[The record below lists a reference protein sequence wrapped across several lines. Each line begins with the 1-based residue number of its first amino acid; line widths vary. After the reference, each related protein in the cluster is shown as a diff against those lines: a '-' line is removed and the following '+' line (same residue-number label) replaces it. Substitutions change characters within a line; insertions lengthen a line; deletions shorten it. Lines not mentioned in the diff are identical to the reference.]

1 MLVDCGGWKMR
12 RTVIVF
18 TDLFFVLAF
27 GVNEDIR
34 NETQEH
40 VFEELGSEVERSP
53 VMSLLHNVEN
63 ITLKNR

>member
-18 TDLFFVLAF
+18 TDLFFILAF
-27 GVNEDIR
+27 RVDEDLR

-53 VMSLLHNVEN
+53 VMSLLHNFDN
-63 ITLKNR
+63 ITLQYG

>member
-1 MLVDCGGWKMR
+1 MR

-18 TDLFFVLAF
+18 ADLFFILAF
-27 GVNEDIR
+27 RVDEDIR

>member
-1 MLVDCGGWKMR
+1 MI

-27 GVNEDIR
+27 RVDEDIR

-63 ITLKNR
+63 IT

>member
-1 MLVDCGGWKMR
+1 MR

-18 TDLFFVLAF
+18 TDLLFVLAF
-27 GVNEDIR
+27 RVDEDIR